1 MNAFT
6 RTVDN
11 TLYTRSA
18 LNEARNAYT
27 KYCLIRATPAAN
39 GIVGITVTV
48 NPEFQQDARQ
58 VILEFWNFFLDTAC
72 QQRFDAA

>member
-1 MNAFT
+1 MTFLT

-11 TLYTRSA
+11 TLYTRRA
-18 LNEARNAYT
+18 LNEAREAFT
-27 KYCLIRATPAAN
+27 KYCIVRATPGSN
-39 GIVGITVTV
+39 GMVGVTVTV
-48 NPEFQQDARQ
+48 NQEFQQDARQ

>member
-1 MNAFT
+1 MTFLT
-6 RTVDN
+6 LTVDN
-11 TLYTRSA
+11 ALYTRRA
-18 LNEARNAYT
+18 LNEARNAFT
-27 KYCLIRATPAAN
+27 KYCVVRATPEPN
-39 GIVGITVTV
+39 GLVGIAVTV

>member
-1 MNAFT
+1 MTAFT
-6 RTVDN
+6 RTIDN
-11 TLYTRSA
+11 TVYTRRA
-18 LNEARNAYT
+18 LNEARDAYT
-27 KYCLIRATPAAN
+27 KYCLIRATPDAN
-39 GIVGITVTV
+39 GMVGITVTV

>member
-1 MNAFT
+1 MTFLT

-11 TLYTRSA
+11 TLYTRRA
-18 LNEARNAYT
+18 LNEAREA
-27 KYCLIRATPAAN
+27 CIVRATPGSN
-39 GIVGITVTV
+39 GMVGVTVTV
-48 NPEFQQDARQ
+48 NQEFQQDARQ

>member
-1 MNAFT
+1 MTFFT

-11 TLYTRSA
+11 ALYTRRA
-18 LNEARNAYT
+18 LNEAREAFT
-27 KYCLIRATPAAN
+27 KYCTVRATPGSN
-39 GIVGITVTV
+39 GMVGIIVTV
-48 NPEFQQDARQ
+48 NQEFQQDARQ